1 MAGEEIAYHLVQ
13 SKVKAVIINACRSA
27 DGRFQGKKS
36 NLAEVLVNAGVPAV
50 VAMSYKATES
60 AVEVFMDALYQGLL
74 IRGLDVLEA
83 SHAAR
88 AIMLKHPQRRA
99 PYFMKAID
107 IVDYIVPVLY
117 HCSDRTPLRP
127 RADLPMTVQPPAG
140 SGGSLLAR
148 LASLFWGLVPAAAEP
163 APVPLSR
170 RSALVGRETHILELE
185 LLLASTRH
193 ILLYGQGGCGKTA
206 LLRHCSQWWVDS
218 GWIQDFVYVDFAV
231 DFAEHLKNRTHL
243 LFGDILKTIAK
254 KLSLRTGHDGEHE
267 ILKKFQTERLLLV
280 VDSIELLN
288 SPPYSYSLRMAANEV
303 SYLKIFIERVSSSS
317 KVILSSR
324 LSSCDS
330 LAGDLDAKKKYL
342 LPGLTTSA
350 SVQLAE
356 SLIAAEAAH
365 LPVDLL
371 KNRVNMDFLIRILIL
386 LEGNPTAIKFVIPCL
401 KYPTSSTP
409 ELLLHQL
416 ISGSPAIDVESEAY
430 KSCRVIESIVAVM
443 MEGPRDLAAVEDFQ
457 VFWNTMPKDLSVF
470 YFFRHARVLFPH
482 IDHIE
487 SRFLVKDLDILVK
500 AVEDAQGFSAG
511 ARRTA
516 SELEQVGVFD
526 RAQLIQSD
534 GRSEDRWHVN
544 PLFTLH
550 TRRLALESLKNV
562 LITSL
567 QNCDM
572 DFYLQLEQELQDRM
586 RAFVQQQLQLREET
600 EDPGPAQ
607 VVKPKAMYW
616 NNGEEQH
623 PDHLTTHFVNAVEW
637 SLIGTESGL
646 NKEIEISGVSLADAM
661 FMQCCDIWRPKFEPE
676 RELAVLLPMLKRH
689 VARLYERRRK
699 RGTDVPDD
707 YEIFFL
713 TSHALNVIRALD
725 GKIEAVEM
733 CKDALRVFD
742 AWRSHRWG
750 QPLPPGAEQSFFE
763 LRWEQ
768 AQLVQTHQGDKMAR
782 LAFESNLGED
792 PSSHHWA
799 WNAIRRVQLQ
809 NLVAW
814 LSCIFG
820 SPEPG
825 DLDAEGLRAARDAL
839 AAVPV
844 GSFAHC
850 QNQLAQCKLSDAERE
865 EQGPTRF
872 GIPKLELERILR
884 RNQSVIDEKFGSLAK
899 QILAEG
905 ETENMRDQIPEGQT
919 WMDVVSRIMSED
931 PTVQRFFQE
940 SEQILRQS
948 MGDMQGAQN
957 LLLPQ
962 LRTQVDHEA
971 GAGMFYLRRT
981 HYRSV
986 GLAVDAKD
994 WRRAMS
1000 HLEEIREINEG
1011 VSGRMEPED
1020 AAHFHLRYAQCLD
1033 GLGDR
1038 WVEAAQH
1045 VLHAFNSVPA
1055 ESDWSEKP
1063 MLNLPGFSSICAG
1076 LDGLPETSAL
1086 VTGANGVSG
1095 LNQGEIW
1102 LLKRMLAAGREEAAA
1117 NERLKQASRMLEREL
1132 RQLEDLHSV

>member
-1 MAGEEIAYHLVQ
+1 
-13 SKVKAVIINACRSA
+13 
-27 DGRFQGKKS
+27 
-36 NLAEVLVNAGVPAV
+36 
-50 VAMSYKATES
+50 MSYKATES

-107 IVDYIVPVLY
+107 MVDYIVPVLY
-117 HCSDRTPLRP
+117 HCSDRTHLRP
-127 RADLPMTVQPPAG
+127 RADLPMAAQSPPG
-140 SGGSLLAR
+140 SGSSPLER

-163 APVPLSR
+163 APVPLSLSR

-185 LLLASTRH
+185 LLLSSTRH

-206 LLRHCSQWWVDS
+206 LLKYCSQWWVDS
-218 GWIQDFVYVDFAV
+218 GWVQDFVYVDFAV
-231 DFAEHLKNRTHL
+231 DFAEYLESRTRL
-243 LFGDILKTIAK
+243 LFGDILKAIAK
-254 KLSLRTGHDGEHE
+254 KLSFRTGHDGEHE
-267 ILKKFQTERLLLV
+267 ILKIFQTERLLLV

-303 SYLKIFIERVSSSS
+303 SYLKNFIKKVSSSS

-324 LSSCDS
+324 LPSCDS
-330 LAGDLDAKKKYL
+330 LAEDLDAKKKYL
-342 LPGLTTSA
+342 LPGLSTSA

-365 LPVDLL
+365 LPADLL

-401 KYPTSSTP
+401 KHPTSSTP

-416 ISGSPAIDVESEAY
+416 ISGSPAIDMDSEAY

-443 MEGPRDLAAVEDFQ
+443 MEGPRDIAAVEDFQ

-487 SRFLVKDLDILVK
+487 SRFFVKDLDILVK

-550 TRRLALESLKNV
+550 TRRLTLENRKGAS
-562 LITSL
+562 IASL
-567 QNCDM
+567 QNCDI
-572 DFYLQLEQELQDRM
+572 DIYLQLELELQDRM
-586 RAFVQQQLQLREET
+586 RAFVQQQLQLCKET
-600 EDPGPAQ
+600 EDPGPTQ

-623 PDHLTTHFVNAVEW
+623 PDHLRTHFVNAVEW
-637 SLIGTESGL
+637 SLIGTDSGL

-676 RELAVLLPMLKRH
+676 RELAVLFPMLKRH

-699 RGTDVPDD
+699 RGTGVPDD
-707 YEIFFL
+707 YDIFYL

-750 QPLPPGAEQSFFE
+750 QPLPPGAEQTFFE

-768 AQLVQTHQGDKMAR
+768 AQLVQTHQGDGMAR
-782 LAFESNLGED
+782 LAFENNLGED

-814 LSCIFG
+814 LSCIIG
-820 SPEPG
+820 PQGLSN
-825 DLDAEGLRAARDAL
+825 LDAEGLRAARDAL
-839 AAVPV
+839 TAMPV
-844 GSFAHC
+844 GSFAQC
-850 QNQLAQCKLSDAERE
+850 QNQLAQCGLSDAERE
-865 EQGPTRF
+865 EQGPIRF
-872 GIPKLELERILR
+872 GIPKSELERILR
-884 RNQSVIDEKFGSLAK
+884 RNQSVINEKFGSLAK

-905 ETENMRDQIPEGQT
+905 EIENMRDQIPEGQT
-919 WMDVVSRIMSED
+919 WMDVVSGMMGKD
-931 PTVQRFFQE
+931 PATQRFFQE
-940 SEQILRQS
+940 FEQILRQS
-948 MGDMQGAQN
+948 MGDIQGARN

-962 LRTQVDHEA
+962 LQTQVDHEA

-981 HYRSV
+981 HYQ
-986 GLAVDAKD
+986 GMELAIDAKD
-994 WRRAMS
+994 WKRAMS
-1000 HLEEIREINEG
+1000 HLKEIREINEG

-1045 VLHAFNSVPA
+1045 VLRAFNSVPA
-1055 ESDWSEKP
+1055 ESEWSEKP

-1076 LDGLPETSAL
+1076 LDGFPETSASG
-1086 VTGANGVSG
+1086 TGTSGVSG

-1102 LLKRMLAAGREEAAA
+1102 RLKRMLAEGREEAAV
-1117 NERLKQASRMLEREL
+1117 NERVKQASGELEKKL
-1132 RQLEDLHSV
+1132 RDLEDLCSV